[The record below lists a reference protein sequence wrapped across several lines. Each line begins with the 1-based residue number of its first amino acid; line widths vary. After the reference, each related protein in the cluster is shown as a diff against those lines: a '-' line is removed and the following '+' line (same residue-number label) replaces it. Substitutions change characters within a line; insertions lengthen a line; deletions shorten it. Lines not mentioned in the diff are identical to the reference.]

1 MTNSTASDLSIMT
14 VEASNDNEPVEVVTR
29 PALPLVAVVGQPN
42 VGKSTLFNRLI
53 GQRRSIVGDEPGIT
67 RDRIYGELEWSG
79 ERFSIVDTGGIV
91 PDDDAIIPAN
101 IFKQAGFAIDDAQA
115 LIWVVDARQGLT
127 PLDEELAK
135 LLRATGK
142 RVLVAANKSER
153 TRVEAESAE
162 FYRFGFEEV
171 FPVSAEQGIGL
182 GEMLDALVQGFDTS
196 AQTDATPGPAPKR
209 ELRLAIVG
217 RPNVGKSSLLNTL
230 IGEERVIVS
239 PVAGTTRDAIDSVL
253 ETPEQIFRIVDT
265 AGIRRKGK
273 TGEMAEK
280 LSVVM
285 AMKSLQR
292 ADVAIVIVDAEEGV
306 TALDA
311 HIAGYAYDAGC
322 AIIIACNKWDAVKNK
337 ETSTSAQFE
346 RKVREK
352 MKFLDWAPVI
362 MISALTS
369 QRVKNLLPLAIR
381 ANEARNRR
389 ISTSQ
394 LNAFFEAAVSQ
405 PRGGSAPA
413 PVKGGV
419 SKLHVQYMTQVS
431 VRPPTFVVFTAG
443 GKAGLHFSYE
453 RYLQNRLRE
462 EFDFFATPLRIIQK
476 HKKPRK
482 SKR

>member
-1 MTNSTASDLSIMT
+1 MTPETA
-14 VEASNDNEPVEVVTR
+14 NKNEQLGTATTA
-29 PALPLVAVVGQPN
+29 ALPLVAVVGQPN

-67 RDRIYGELEWSG
+67 RDRIYGEVEWSG
-79 ERFSIVDTGGIV
+79 QRFSIVDTGGIV

-153 TRVEAESAE
+153 ARVEAEAAE

-182 GEMLDALVQGFDTS
+182 GEMLDALVQGFEETRT
-196 AQTDATPGPAPKR
+196 QTDANGTNGTLEVPAQKR

-217 RPNVGKSSLLNTL
+217 RPNVGKSSLLNSL

-253 ETPEQIFRIVDT
+253 ETPEQTFRIVDT

-337 ETSTSAQFE
+337 ETSTSMQFE
-346 RKVREK
+346 RKVRER

-389 ISTSQ
+389 IPTSQ
-394 LNAFFEAAVSQ
+394 LNAFFEDAVSQ

-419 SKLHVQYMTQVS
+419 SRLHVQYMTQVA
-431 VRPPTFVVFTAG
+431 VRPPTFVVFTSG

-462 EFDFFATPLRIIQK
+462 EFDFFATPLRLIQK

-482 SKR
+482 GKR